1 MQKPADKKPATET
14 LVGDN
19 KKARFHYEILERY
32 EAGLVLQGTEVKS
45 LRDAKVQ
52 LGDSYAV
59 LMNGA
64 LWLLNA
70 QIQPYGNAAIFM
82 NHEPDRRR
90 QLLVHRHELDK
101 LRRHIE
107 EKGRTLIPLSIYF
120 KDGRAKVEIGLC
132 IGKKNYDKRDSI
144 REKDLNRE
152 AHRELRERNR

>member
-1 MQKPADKKPATET
+1 MVDVVEDR
-14 LVGDN
+14 L
-19 KKARFHYEILERY
+19 
-32 EAGLVLQGTEVKS
+32 EAGIILKGTEVKS